1 MFLSPE
7 DIKKVTDSKGINLE
21 EEGNRFVYLFERE
34 NGQKAFLRIY
44 DDNQRD
50 PRESE
55 ITAALKTMVVKSP
68 QVAFITGHGER
79 DIYKGGERDYSAFAK
94 ISLSDIL

>member
-34 NGQKAFLRIY
+34 NGQKAFYAFMMIISVILVNLKLRL
-44 DDNQRD
+44 
-50 PRESE
+50 P
-55 ITAALKTMVVKSP
+55 
-68 QVAFITGHGER
+68 
-79 DIYKGGERDYSAFAK
+79 
-94 ISLSDIL
+94 